1 VLRFY
6 AATMSL
12 VNKRYQ
18 VGTETTDLVNRSTV
32 IWFGMNYFI
41 PGPISFSPL
50 VMLSSVHATVTAQ
63 YELLI
68 GEQPQSTAAAELG
81 TLPVARRHTQR
92 FRPGSVPLH
101 RGWAGR
107 QRVARRAACAW
118 HAFSFLVPGW
128 LPGLLVRPHL
138 RLQRGGRT
146 CSDTCR

>member
-118 HAFSFLVPGW
+118 HAFFLPCS
-128 LPGLLVRPHL
+128 GLAAWVTGATSPQTSEGREGM
-138 RLQRGGRT
+138 QRYM
-146 CSDTCR
+146 